1 MNGIYANTVT
11 DNDAVAD
18 NDADTDGAKVLFA
31 DSLDALVFEMKEMM
45 KNSTVGFNLVSISQN
60 VFCCA
65 HVGSCLTRRKGLL
78 IKNTP
83 LGLALALLAKKTCQ
97 SKTL

>member
-18 NDADTDGAKVLFA
+18 NDADTNGAKVLFA

-45 KNSTVGFNLVSISQN
+45 KNSTVGFNLV
-60 VFCCA
+60 
-65 HVGSCLTRRKGLL
+65 
-78 IKNTP
+78 
-83 LGLALALLAKKTCQ
+83 
-97 SKTL
+97 